1 MLKKILATTA
11 IVVAVSSGS
20 AFADMAFTANEKTQS
35 ITVIDTHTDKVVS
48 TICLGSDPAQPGTPQ
63 PSGPCDGESP
73 LAAFYNGQV
82 GTHGLWLTPD
92 EKTLL
97 VANRISGTV
106 AAIDT
111 ETKTLL
117 GYTPVGREPHLAVVS
132 PNGKE
137 AWVAMRGENYI
148 SVLELDAAKLHDTS
162 SIRTQRMPQIAV
174 LPTVQ
179 GPSMVSF
186 TSDGKFAFVVAGK
199 EKRIEK
205 FDVASRKPV
214 ASQKVVAPFTPFGLV
229 TPDDKEIYLVHK
241 GAGKISILRTSDLG
255 AVVEGLDVGPRAN
268 HVAFVGK
275 LAYISIGG
283 PKPTTDNPNPEGK
296 VVIIDR
302 TTHKIVNELTGP
314 DFTGNPHGVWATSD
328 RTKLY
333 LGHESGNRVTVIQP
347 NVLDDPKDDVVIT
360 TISAPD
366 MKSIVDIVI
375 KK

>member
-1 MLKKILATTA
+1 MFKKIIATTA
-11 IVVAVSSGS
+11 ILLAVNAGTVS
-20 AFADMAFTANEKTQS
+20 ADFAFTANEKTQS
-35 ITVIDTHTDKVVS
+35 LSIIDTHSDRVVD

-63 PSGPCDGESP
+63 PSGPCDGENP

-92 EKTLL
+92 EKILL

-111 ETKTLL
+111 ETRTLL
-117 GYTPVGREPHLAVVS
+117 GYTPVGREPHLAVVR
-132 PNGKE
+132 PDGKE

-148 SVLELDAAKLHDTS
+148 SVLELDSEKLHDTS
-162 SIRTQRMPQIAV
+162 TIRTKRMAEIAV

-199 EKRIEK
+199 EKRLEK

-214 ASQKVVAPFTPFGLV
+214 ASKEVVAPFTPFGLV

-241 GAGKISILRTSDLG
+241 GAGKLSIFRTSDLG
-255 AVVEGLDVGPRAN
+255 VVVEGLDIGPRAN
-268 HVAFVGK
+268 HVAFIGK

-283 PKPTTDNPNPEGK
+283 PKPSAANPDPEGK
-296 VVIIDR
+296 IVVIDR
-302 TTHKIVNELTGP
+302 TTHKIVNELTGS
-314 DFTGNPHGVWATSD
+314 DFTGDPHGIWMTSD
-328 RTKLY
+328 RKKLY
-333 LGHESGNRVTVIQP
+333 LGHERGNRVTVIKL
-347 NVLDDPKDDVVIT
+347 NNIDDPNDDTLIT
-360 TISAPD
+360 TLSSPD